1 MVRLRI
7 SAARWF
13 SRVPARFF
21 AMLLCSIALST
32 SLYVLHITLNI
43 VTLVDTAGSN
53 KLIVSAY
60 ENPNKLATISG
71 VQVGSYDSV
80 SYKQNTGNGA
90 TMTVYRAFPINIE
103 VDGEIK
109 VSHITIGTVRDAV
122 EAAGITLSAADYTVP
137 ELDTVAS
144 EGVDIKVHRVDHWD
158 EVIEVAVEPGVDY
171 IESSLLY
178 KNPGKTY
185 VLQEGVPGV
194 KNIVMR
200 QRAVD
205 GVVQSETMVEENI
218 VVEPQNTQIL
228 RYSTGAPVSDLPA
241 PNGVTVTN
249 GVPSSYSQVFTGR
262 ATGYSSARGR
272 GSSGLGLYEGTVAV
286 DPNVIPYGT
295 KMYIE
300 STDGRFVY
308 GYAIATDTGA
318 ALRTGHAVVD
328 LFYETF
334 LESRLNAV
342 QSVNVY
348 ILS

>member
-7 SAARWF
+7 SATRWF
-13 SRVPARFF
+13 KAIPARLF
-21 AMLLCSIALST
+21 AIILCSAALST
-32 SLYVLHITLNI
+32 SLYVLHFTLNI

-60 ENPNKLATISG
+60 ENPNKLVEVSG
-71 VQVGSYDSV
+71 VTVGEYDSV
-80 SYKQNTGNGA
+80 SYKRNVGKNA
-90 TMTVYRAFPINIE
+90 TMTVYRSFSVNIK

-109 VSHITIGTVRDAV
+109 VSNITIGTVRDAV
-122 EAAGITLSAADYTVP
+122 DAAGITLSVADYTVP
-137 ELDTVAS
+137 ELDTLAS
-144 EGVDIKVHRVDHWD
+144 EGVGIEVHRVDHWD
-158 EVIEVAVEPGVDY
+158 EVIEVPIEPGVDY

-178 KNPGKTY
+178 KTPGKEH
-185 VLQEGVPGV
+185 VLKEGVPGI
-194 KNIVMR
+194 KNIIMR

-205 GVVQSETMVEENI
+205 GVVISETMVEEMI
-218 VVEPQNTQIL
+218 VVPPQNKEVL
-228 RYSTGAPVSDLPA
+228 RYGAATPISDLPA
-241 PNGVTVTN
+241 PAGITITD
-249 GVPSSYSQVFTGR
+249 GVPSRYSQVLTGR

-308 GYAIATDTGA
+308 GYAIATDTGT
-318 ALRTGHAVVD
+318 ALRTGHALVD